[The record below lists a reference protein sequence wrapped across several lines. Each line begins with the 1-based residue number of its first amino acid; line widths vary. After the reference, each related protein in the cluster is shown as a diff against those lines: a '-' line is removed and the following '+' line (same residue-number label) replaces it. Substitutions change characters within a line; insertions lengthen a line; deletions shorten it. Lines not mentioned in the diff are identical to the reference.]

1 MSSWGDTAFGTYTRP
16 VYLLFGMEVS
26 PLVSRLMSSIEAM
39 VVDDRAVAA
48 VEAPSIPVFAGVG
61 DRSTPGD
68 WDVRDLTPIDVG
80 GETALAAP
88 AVDEDFVWP
97 TSARPELVSLP
108 DVSSDIQYLGS
119 RSNELLPID
128 ICLVG
133 FSEST
138 EDVNTM
144 PEGSGG
150 GDHVYTP
157 ISQSYTSEFLSDW

>member
-1 MSSWGDTAFGTYTRP
+1 
-16 VYLLFGMEVS
+16 
-26 PLVSRLMSSIEAM
+26 M
-39 VVDDRAVAA
+39 VVDDGAVAA
-48 VEAPSIPVFAGVG
+48 VEAPSTPVFAGVG

-108 DVSSDIQYLGS
+108 DVSSDIQYRMHQSILGFFYVIIDIFTVGS
-119 RSNELLPID
+119 RFNELLPID